1 MEIGAR
7 NGGNYIPQ
15 VIEYATGVDLVTY
28 TIKAAMGDDCSDLK
42 QKQSK
47 GFYAYYALHSNRSG
61 IMEDIVIDENFSN
74 NNLLELNLNFEIN
87 DYIETYKGSN
97 NTIGI
102 AIIQFKD
109 KNEMLDMINNMDKYI
124 KIIVE
129 EKE

>member
-1 MEIGAR
+1 M
-7 NGGNYIPQ
+7 
-15 VIEYATGVDLVTY
+15 
-28 TIKAAMGDDCSDLK
+28 
-42 QKQSK
+42 
-47 GFYAYYALHSNRSG
+47 
-61 IMEDIVIDENFSN
+61 
-74 NNLLELNLNFEIN
+74 NLNFEIN